1 MASKGQGLVDQI
13 IHDKLQEAGNFVIQQ
28 IALLPNANDDRGF
41 FDLNNYKNNTKYILR
56 CDFLTRRLYK
66 NPTNG
71 RYTNCR
77 ILVYF
82 KKGQNEFYITDL
94 ILEDRDQGETLIHYN
109 LESDIKFKKENLQ
122 VESRN
127 TFLGK
132 IFIDF
137 LTNRKNDTLPR
148 IDLWENSMDLWE
160 NGRILQR
167 LEPDK
172 PGEPGATA
180 PRISCT
186 SEGYSFTSI
195 S

>member
-1 MASKGQGLVDQI
+1 MASKGQGLVEQI
-13 IHDKLQEAGNFVIQQ
+13 IHDKFQEAGNFVIQQ

-41 FDLNNYKNNTKYILR
+41 FDHNNYKNNTKYILV

-71 RYTNCR
+71 LYTNCV
-77 ILVYF
+77 IFVYF

-94 ILEDRDQGETLIHYN
+94 ILEDRGEGETVIHYN
-109 LESDIKFKKENLQ
+109 LERDIKFKKENLQ
-122 VESRN
+122 VESRD

-148 IDLWENSMDLWE
+148 IDLWEN
-160 NGRILQR
+160 GRRLQR
-167 LEPDK
+167 LEPDE

-186 SEGYSFTSI
+186 SEGYSFTLF
-195 S
+195 